1 MKWSQYNHIMRSA
14 KYGTFIFNSV
24 TNSFL
29 RISEDL
35 LAKIETVQ
43 NWEDE
48 LKDFGNDFV
57 KILLE
62 HKIVVTDGFD
72 NDVFNQK
79 KYLKYLSSFNSSVA
93 GLTIATTTGCNFCCP
108 YCYESS
114 AKGENMSESVENAIV
129 RYIELLQKPIDI
141 TWYGG
146 EPLLNWKTIE
156 NLTYRIA
163 AIKPK
168 KEVAYTLITNGYLL
182 SRDKCDFFSKT
193 GMQHIQIT
201 LDGIEDTHNKSRI
214 SKNGKPSYQTIMDN
228 IDYALSVLPNTYIA
242 IRVNIGSHNKED
254 YPMLRDEVYNRWG
267 KYRKNVGIHF
277 AFIVDYNS
285 CHSGCLTSK
294 QQIDYIKELYSKH
307 KILSRNI
314 FPENRTGVC
323 CANKRDS
330 FVVAPD
336 GTLYKCWVDMGK
348 REKQV
353 GTIFEPEKITNLSLL
368 SRYAVEDK
376 FSDVH
381 CMKCFLLP
389 LCGGLCPAIKEVA
402 LPDGTCPYDF
412 QYIDSILEMAYEV
425 MQSAKCKD
433 SDLVR
438 FGKIVERKV

>member
-163 AIKPK
+163 AIKPR
-168 KEVAYTLITNGYLL
+168 KEVNYTLITNGYLL
-182 SRDKCDFFSKT
+182 SRDKCDFF
-193 GMQHIQIT
+193 Q
-201 LDGIEDTHNKSRI
+201 
-214 SKNGKPSYQTIMDN
+214 
-228 IDYALSVLPNTYIA
+228 
-242 IRVNIGSHNKED
+242 
-254 YPMLRDEVYNRWG
+254 
-267 KYRKNVGIHF
+267 
-277 AFIVDYNS
+277 
-285 CHSGCLTSK
+285 
-294 QQIDYIKELYSKH
+294 
-307 KILSRNI
+307 
-314 FPENRTGVC
+314 
-323 CANKRDS
+323 
-330 FVVAPD
+330 
-336 GTLYKCWVDMGK
+336 K
-348 REKQV
+348 REYNIYRLLWM
-353 GTIFEPEKITNLSLL
+353 GLKI
-368 SRYAVEDK
+368 R
-376 FSDVH
+376 
-381 CMKCFLLP
+381 
-389 LCGGLCPAIKEVA
+389 I
-402 LPDGTCPYDF
+402 
-412 QYIDSILEMAYEV
+412 IDLEYLKMV
-425 MQSAKCKD
+425 NR
-433 SDLVR
+433 LIR
-438 FGKIVERKV
+438 R